1 VSLEW
6 FHKLKEIDSLGKM
19 RINHLQK
26 MRDQQERVSKLFARR
41 DDNLMQT
48 TTLNHEL
55 NMLQQNLFETE
66 KKLTLASVQKENL
79 RSLGESGEKIHRFEN
94 EIEKLENNGLD
105 ILTEIESKQ
114 NEIHDLKKFLEGL
127 LKTMAEIEGEVN
139 QEKETL
145 EKEVFQYDERLKF
158 LEEEL
163 PDNFQ
168 SLYQRVLKKN
178 LALGPFTRTDQGSC
192 FFCRYKISK
201 QDEIEIDMHKD
212 LKQCHQCGRIF
223 LPYGA

>member
-1 VSLEW
+1 MTLEW
-6 FHKLKEIDSLGKM
+6 FYKLKEIDSLGKM

-26 MRDQQERVSKLFARR
+26 MRDQQERISKLFARR

-48 TTLNHEL
+48 TKLNHEL

-79 RSLGESGEKIHRFEN
+79 RSLGEDGEKILRFEN
-94 EIEKLENNGLD
+94 EIEKLENSGLD
-105 ILTEIESKQ
+105 ILTEIENKHL
-114 NEIHDLKKFLEGL
+114 EIHDNKNFLEGL
-127 LKTMAEIEGEVN
+127 LKTIYEIEGEVN
-139 QEKETL
+139 LEHETL
-145 EKEVFQYDERLKF
+145 AKEVSQYEERLKF

-163 PDNFQ
+163 PDHFQ

-192 FFCRYKISK
+192 YFCRYKISK

-223 LPYGA
+223 LPFGA